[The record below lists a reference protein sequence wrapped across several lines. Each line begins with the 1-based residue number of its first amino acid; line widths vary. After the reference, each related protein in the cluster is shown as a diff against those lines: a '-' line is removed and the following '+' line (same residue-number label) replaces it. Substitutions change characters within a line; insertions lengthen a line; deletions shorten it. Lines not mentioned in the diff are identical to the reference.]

1 MKKIILMLSSAL
13 AFNSYALDITH
24 EMGTT
29 SFETT
34 PKKVVAL
41 DWVLTETVLSL
52 GIELEGV
59 ANISGYQQWVAEPH
73 LNADAIDVGSR
84 REPNL
89 ELLSNIKPDVILIS
103 KHLAAAYEPLS
114 KIAPVLVYSV
124 YSEDKQP
131 LESAKRIT
139 RSLGKLFD
147 KEQQAEQVIA
157 QTDQRLAANGAK
169 ITSAGKAEKPLL
181 FARFINDKTLRI
193 HSEGSLAQDTI
204 NAMGLKNDWQE
215 PTNLWGFTTT
225 GTEKLAEHQKANVMI
240 FGPLSQEERQQLTQS
255 PLWQAMEFSRT
266 DSVYELPAIWTFG
279 GLLAAQRL
287 VTTLLDDSPSHNEH
301 LRHHSPNQ
309 GAISF

>member
-1 MKKIILMLSSAL
+1 MLSAAL
-13 AFNSYALDITH
+13 AFNSYALDIPH
-24 EMGTT
+24 EMGTA

-52 GIELEGV
+52 GVELEGV

-124 YSEDKQP
+124 YSEEKQP

-169 ITSAGKAEKPLL
+169 ITSAGKTDKPLL

-193 HSEGSLAQDTI
+193 HSEGSLAQDTL

-287 VTTLLDDSPSHNEH
+287 SDHIAGQLTQPK
-301 LRHHSPNQ
+301 
-309 GAISF
+309 

>member
-1 MKKIILMLSSAL
+1 MKKIILMLSAAL
-13 AFNSYALDITH
+13 AFNSYALDIPH
-24 EMGTT
+24 EMGTA

-52 GIELEGV
+52 GVELEGV

-73 LNADAIDVGSR
+73 LNADVIDVGSR

-89 ELLSNIKPDVILIS
+89 ELLSNIQPDVILIS

-124 YSEDKQP
+124 YSEEKQP

-157 QTDQRLAANGAK
+157 QTDQRLTANGAK

-181 FARFINDKTLRI
+181 FARFINNKTLRI

-204 NAMGLKNDWQE
+204 NAMGLKNDWRE

-287 VTTLLDDSPSHNEH
+287 SDHITGRLTQP
-301 LRHHSPNQ
+301 Q
-309 GAISF
+309 